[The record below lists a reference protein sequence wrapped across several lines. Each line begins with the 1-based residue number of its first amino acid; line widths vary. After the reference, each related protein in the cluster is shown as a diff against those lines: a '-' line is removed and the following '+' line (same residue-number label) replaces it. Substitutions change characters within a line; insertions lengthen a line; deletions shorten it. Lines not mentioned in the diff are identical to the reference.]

1 MRSSVSAI
9 IMALSAVWAIGCTP
23 TESRELMSILQ
34 NENAALRQET
44 TALRVENSRLR
55 AQLLGTTQWDGLIQL
70 DRIGSVDAGNHY
82 VRVCPSGEA
91 LVGFRGRAGG
101 YIDSMIPVC
110 GHLSTGILDLGDGV
124 STVRHE
130 LDSLGGFGGSSFESL
145 CAAGSYMSG
154 LSGQAAGYIDAIQ
167 VVCTQIELET
177 EPSSDDPDDP
187 ETDDPEADDPDDPE
201 QTVQPHNVVVRTT
214 RLARI
219 GGTGG
224 TRFERVC
231 PDNWTA
237 VGISGRS
244 GTYINSISILC
255 AQTSHDDPL
264 P

>member
-9 IMALSAVWAIGCTP
+9 LIALSAVWAIGCTP

-55 AQLLGTTQWDGLIQL
+55 TQLLGTSQWDGLIQL
-70 DRIGSVDAGNHY
+70 DRVGSVDGGNY
-82 VRVCPSGEA
+82 YLRVCPSGEA

-101 YIDSMIPVC
+101 YMDSMIPVC
-110 GHLSTGILDLGDGV
+110 GHLSTGYLDLGEGAN
-124 STVRHE
+124 TVRRE
-130 LDSLGGFGGSSFESL
+130 LDPLGGSGGSSFESL

-154 LSGQAAGYIDAIQ
+154 LSGQAAGYIDGIQ
-167 VVCTQIELET
+167 VVCTQVELQT
-177 EPSSDDPDDP
+177 EPTSDDPETDDPDDP
-187 ETDDPEADDPDDPE
+187 ETDDPEAPD
-201 QTVQPHNVVVRTT
+201 QTAEPHNVVVRTT
-214 RLARI
+214 RLATI

-231 PDNWTA
+231 PDDWTA
-237 VGISGRS
+237 VGISGRY

-255 AQTSHDDPL
+255 AQTSHDEAL